1 VKALIGPL
9 LALRFALEIAALV
22 ALGYWGFDGHDG
34 VLSFIL
40 GVGAPLVAAVTW
52 GTFVSPKASVK
63 LAEPLRL
70 AVELLI
76 FAAATV
82 ALADEGRSALAVAFA
97 AVVLAHIALMSALG
111 AYRRERQS

>member
-1 VKALIGPL
+1 VNALVGLL
-9 LALRFALEIAALV
+9 LAIRFALEIAALV
-22 ALGYWGFDGHDG
+22 ALGYWGFETADGIVG
-34 VLSFIL
+34 VVL
-40 GVGAPLVAAVTW
+40 GVGAPLVAAVIW

-97 AVVLAHIALMSALG
+97 AVVLAHIALMYALG